1 MSRKALYRQHVAFV
15 VIGAVWQ
22 DGESVPT
29 MSNVVWTKGNLQP
42 YKQGVIVVTTE
53 AGDRYKDWRTLYV
66 KDLPKLV
73 GDGDEYAAEATTY
86 FVYNNTW
93 YKVISKQDWSN
104 QARGVKH
111 YEITAIKT
119 PKPDGVT
126 LPEPIGK
133 ITQNFEIAIEE
144 LKQATKLIGKE

>member
-15 VIGAVWQ
+15 VIGASWQ

-42 YKQGVIVVTTE
+42 YKQGITVVTTE

-73 GDGDEYAAEATTY
+73 GEGGEYFVEPTTY

-126 LPEPIGK
+126 LPKPIGK
-133 ITQNFEIAIEE
+133 TTQNFEIAIEE
-144 LKQATKLIGKE
+144 LKQATKLIGKK

>member
-1 MSRKALYRQHVAFV
+1 MSRKALYREHVAFV
-15 VIGAVWQ
+15 VIGTSWQ

-42 YKQGVIVVTTE
+42 YKQGITVATTE

-66 KDLPKLV
+66 KDLPKVV
-73 GDGDEYAAEATTY
+73 GEGGEYSVESTTY
-86 FVYNNTW
+86 FVYNNAW

-111 YEITAIKT
+111 YKITAIKT

-126 LPEPIGK
+126 LPEPVGK
-133 ITQNFEIAIEE
+133 LTQNFEIAIEE
-144 LKQATKLIGKE
+144 LKQATKLIGKK